1 MAIPPYN
8 TKIRYIKIAK
18 TDGRGTNLTSELE
31 NLQTITLP
39 LDSLSTRGKEFRI
52 LSIVEKPTYFLYYVN
67 PINYSGNIP
76 AADVHTPNYDMTGSV
91 ADFRF
96 P

>member
-18 TDGRGTNLTSELE
+18 IDGRGTNLTPQLE
-31 NLQTITLP
+31 NLQTISLP
-39 LDSLSTRGKEFRI
+39 LDSLSARGKEFKV
-52 LSIVEKPTYFLYYVN
+52 LSIVEQPTYFLYYVN
-67 PINYSGNIP
+67 PVNYSGDIP
-76 AADVHTPNYDMTGSV
+76 AADVHTPNYDITGS
-91 ADFRF
+91 ATDFRF